1 MLYSN
6 FYFVQGKPEKLGLL
20 TLVDFMP
27 GTEPDSIKRN
37 VFEET
42 DQDIVVTNGLKTK
55 LGEMSTDYHHM
66 KVVAITAIENTTLS
80 TPP

>member
-6 FYFVQGKPEKLGLL
+6 FYFVQGKLIKLGLL

-27 GTEPDSIKRN
+27 GTELDSIKQN
-37 VFEET
+37 VFEQT

-55 LGEMSTDYHHM
+55 LGELSTDYHRM